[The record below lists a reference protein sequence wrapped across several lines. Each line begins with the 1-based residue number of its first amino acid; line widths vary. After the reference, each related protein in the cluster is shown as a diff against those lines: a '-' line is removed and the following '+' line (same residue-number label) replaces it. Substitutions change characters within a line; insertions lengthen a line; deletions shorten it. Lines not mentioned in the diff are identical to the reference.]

1 MYDGTGNFTSEQ
13 ARDES
18 GVKQAQP
25 AKPTTKTYATA
36 IGIGLLGGL
45 AAATLWLAIYFLT
58 TNQVIV
64 NFPDEGFKVRNWFG
78 QWIMIV
84 AVTTVLSI
92 FIFYIDSLFND
103 SPDTQKS
110 SRKSFDAL
118 NFGMGLGALVTLG
131 AFSFGEYFK
140 LYSREENQILPHI
153 DMSEWDEDSNLIR
166 TFFDILNIQDSYIY
180 FLLLIIIIAVI
191 SFVFIF
197 YNTWPVV
204 SKIAGHAGKILDDLT
219 YRAQK
224 KEQRIREAESEKAS
238 AEEEYKKLQAKRA
251 EQVAKRTQVEID
263 LEAAHRER
271 ACLVRQHEHASFYIT
286 VLEEYVADISA
297 KRQQQADQKTL
308 RGADCS
314 SALKQSIDLTVS
326 ALDRAVV
333 ELNASRE
340 IVDGELFILTQA
352 LADVDKRIS
361 DLSRQRHDIDRDI
374 ASLTLKI
381 EPVAGRIG
389 QLLSEINVLT
399 KQAADLRTEAERRNK
414 RFGPVYIR
422 DATHFDVTPTVFESV
437 NISPPKETERPL
449 LTVVV
454 ALMLWLG
461 VATTTPDFNAPAS
474 DAKAS
479 LPLPLSGLLS
489 LAMAVVVY
497 LTGWLGTT
505 VANLV
510 SMAKLTGA
518 VPLTDGSRVEDVP
531 TKWGLAAFPVS
542 AIATFLVFCGAL
554 GVGSKQKEPVIAP
567 LPEDLTL
574 ARLSCTVESKPSRL
588 SGPSFRQS
596 PYVETEVSA
605 CKIEPNGKPVN
616 YVIIL
621 GTSSH
626 EGGDSQFNKDLATE
640 RAKLLADVIAQQDF
654 VWNGKP
660 LKARVYYGGLGAH
673 NEGTGQTQPN
683 PLASEKFGTLN
694 EEQKTSD
701 QRGYRIYIGYAHT
714 AGRLKRTPAD
724 LNAERSTEP
733 LKLASLIEMDATIN
747 ARALNTV
754 CPTLSK
760 YPEQKVCEFEK
771 LTLLRQDKRVIQK

>member
-1 MYDGTGNFTSEQ
+1 
-13 ARDES
+13 
-18 GVKQAQP
+18 
-25 AKPTTKTYATA
+25 
-36 IGIGLLGGL
+36 
-45 AAATLWLAIYFLT
+45 
-58 TNQVIV
+58 
-64 NFPDEGFKVRNWFG
+64 
-78 QWIMIV
+78 MI
-84 AVTTVLSI
+84 
-92 FIFYIDSLFND
+92 
-103 SPDTQKS
+103 K
-110 SRKSFDAL
+110 
-118 NFGMGLGALVTLG
+118 
-131 AFSFGEYFK
+131 
-140 LYSREENQILPHI
+140 
-153 DMSEWDEDSNLIR
+153 WDEDPNLIR
-166 TFFDILNIQDSYIY
+166 RFFDTLNIQDSYIY
-180 FLLLIIIIAVI
+180 FLLLIIITGIL

-197 YNTWPVV
+197 YNTWPIV
-204 SKIAGHAGKILDDLT
+204 SKIAGHAGKILDDLI
-219 YRAQK
+219 YRAKK

-238 AEEEYKKLQAKRA
+238 AEEEYKNLHAKRA
-251 EQVAKRTQVEID
+251 EQLAKRTQVESD

-271 ACLVRQHEHASFYIT
+271 ACLLRQHEHASFYIT

-340 IVDGELFILTQA
+340 IVDGELLILTQA

-374 ASLTLKI
+374 ASLTQKI
-381 EPVAGRIG
+381 EHVAGRIG
-389 QLLSEINVLT
+389 QLLSEINLLT

-414 RFGPVYIR
+414 RFGPAYIR
-422 DATHFDVTPTVFESV
+422 DATHFDVTPTVLESV
-437 NISPPKETERPL
+437 NISPPKETKRPL

-461 VATTTPDFNAPAS
+461 VATTTPDFNATAS
-474 DAKAS
+474 NDTAS
-479 LPLPLSGLLS
+479 NAAALLPLPLSGLLS

-497 LTGWLGTT
+497 LTGWVGTQ
-505 VANLV
+505 VAAWV
-510 SMAKLTGA
+510 SMTKLT
-518 VPLTDGSRVEDVP
+518 DDVP
-531 TKWGLAAFPVS
+531 ANDDRRIESGATKLGLAAFPVS

-554 GVGSKQKEPVIAP
+554 GVGSKQEEPIIAP

-621 GTSSH
+621 GTASH
-626 EGGDSQFNKDLATE
+626 EGGASPFNKDLATE

-673 NEGTGQTQPN
+673 NEGSGQTQPN
-683 PLASEKFGTLN
+683 PLASEKFGTLS

-714 AGRLKRTPAD
+714 AGRLKRSPAD
-724 LNAERSTEP
+724 LNAEGSTEP
-733 LKLASLIEMDATIN
+733 LKLASSIEMDATIN
-747 ARALNTV
+747 AMALNTV
-754 CPTLSK
+754 CPTLSE